1 MKENP
6 EQQDLRQKLL
16 PGKLSAEGFLGED
29 MRSPAEIIQEDVAA
43 LARLGTSATE
53 LAARMRELTELGQTE
68 LGRPVR
74 NGDLEITVTG
84 AMGGIPCPFSD
95 AHRADKRLT
104 QVKNIL
110 TGQEA
115 HWSDLNIHMLERHGF
130 CEGRGSFFRL
140 EPADLVKL
148 LMEEKLYSKAEDRDL
163 PDDYA

>member
-6 EQQDLRQKLL
+6 EQQALRQKLL

-29 MRSPAEIIQEDVAA
+29 MRSPVEIIQEDVSA
-43 LARLGTSATE
+43 LAYFGTSTTD
-53 LAARMRELTELGQTE
+53 LAARMRELTELGKTG

-74 NGDLEITVTG
+74 SGDLEITVTD

-104 QVKNIL
+104 QVKNIQ

-115 HWSDLNIHMLERHGF
+115 RWADLNIHMLERHGF
-130 CEGRGSFFRL
+130 CEGRGSYFRL
-140 EPADLVKL
+140 EPAELVKL
-148 LMEEKLYSKAEDRDL
+148 LK
-163 PDDYA
+163 

>member
-6 EQQDLRQKLL
+6 EQQALRLKLL

-29 MRSPAEIIQEDVAA
+29 QRSPSEIIQEDAA
-43 LARLGTSATE
+43 TLARLGTSAAD
-53 LAARMRELTELGQTE
+53 LAARLRELTELGKNG
-68 LGRPVR
+68 LGRPVC
-74 NGDLEITVTG
+74 NGDFEVTVTD

-104 QVKNIL
+104 QVTNIK

-115 HWSDLNIHMLERHGF
+115 RWSDLNIHMLERHGF

-140 EPADLVKL
+140 EPDDLVKL
-148 LMEEKLYSKAEDRDL
+148 FNLEV
-163 PDDYA
+163 